1 MVRPESGRGVGHL
14 VAGEGGRGR
23 GHEGANAE
31 GLLLLLL
38 EEQELLLLL
47 LLLLLSSGG
56 GGVELRRGAEL
67 AFGQSRHGKLQKSM
81 LITNTIFGGKKVFF

>member
-14 VAGEGGRGR
+14 VTGEGGGRGR
-23 GHEGANAE
+23 DEGAHAE

-47 LLLLLSSGG
+47 LLLLSCG

-67 AFGQSRHGKLQKSM
+67 AL
-81 LITNTIFGGKKVFF
+81 

>member
-14 VAGEGGRGR
+14 VTGEGGGRR

-47 LLLLLSSGG
+47 LLSCCS
-56 GGVELRRGAEL
+56 GGVELGRGAEL
-67 AFGQSRHGKLQKSM
+67 AL
-81 LITNTIFGGKKVFF
+81 